1 MLDCY
6 FVCVYVVVHSR
17 RGKGVRIH
25 SRSPA
30 WISWERGSEGAC
42 SRQEKNKEQD
52 QSTGATRFAPKPYPL
67 APLPVISSS
76 LNCCP
81 VRSCGPGLLVSLL
94 HCSSS
99 CINLPSDT
107 PAKCIMCITYFTD
120 DISWEAHEPARV
132 VREQAI
138 STSTP
143 FISQIFLHVH
153 KIISISP
160 AHHLPDIFHASL

>member
-81 VRSCGPGLLVSLL
+81 VRSCVPGLLVSCCTALL
-94 HCSSS
+94 PASTFLQTRQQSASCVSPTLLTISLGKHTNPHGEFVNRQSQQAHLSSVKYS
-99 CINLPSDT
+99 F
-107 PAKCIMCITYFTD
+107 MCTNNQHLTC
-120 DISWEAHEPARV
+120 
-132 VREQAI
+132 
-138 STSTP
+138 TP
-143 FISQIFLHVH
+143 F
-153 KIISISP
+153 
-160 AHHLPDIFHASL
+160 A